1 MTNIEFI
8 CCIVANDLRVRD
20 IRIAL
25 KSNLHWLILENVF
38 CVVCSFLCFIFA
50 YKGI

>member
-25 KSNLHWLILENVF
+25 KSNLHWLILENVS
-38 CVVCSFLCFIFA
+38 CVVCSFEPVLVL
-50 YKGI
+50 